1 MWMMNSLIQ
10 SIVTFLFPVQCF
22 ICKKNRDVL
31 CRDCLRSIL
40 PPLDTPH
47 HFIFSR
53 YSYKDTRIKRVVHA
67 IKFFHRKDLLT
78 PISQE
83 LVTLLPEKRDD
94 WVLVPIP
101 MPSLRRMLRGY
112 NQSELLA
119 AKLGTISGMPIDTS
133 LLKRKSSPSRQVRA
147 HNKKER
153 LRNQKNTF
161 RSIKNVVGLNI
172 ILIDDVT
179 TTGSTLF
186 EARKILL
193 SGGAR
198 SVIAITI
205 AH

>member
-1 MWMMNSLIQ
+1 MMNSFIQ
-10 SIVTFLFPVQCF
+10 SIITFLFPVQCF
-22 ICKKNRDVL
+22 VCKKNHDVL

-47 HFIFSR
+47 HFISSR

-83 LVTLLPEKRDD
+83 LATLLPEKANG
-94 WVLVPIP
+94 WILVPIP
-101 MPSLRRMLRGY
+101 MPHLRRMLRGY

-119 AKLGTISGMPIDTS
+119 TKLSEMSDIPIDTS
-133 LLKRKSSPSRQVRA
+133 LLKKKSSPPRQVRA
-147 HNKKER
+147 RNKKER

-161 RSIKNVVGLNI
+161 RCTKNVTGLNI